1 MRDNPLLLGS
11 ESTVLAAALSA
22 RRDGLDRT
30 GKKGPGP
37 AEDVHETSQFPL
49 FPEERTGLEALQ
61 IESLEV
67 KQSTR
72 LGIGVEVDLETAIE
86 EEAIHKI
93 GANAPT
99 DGVGCFEDEDF
110 ATGFVEE
117 QGGA

>member
-1 MRDNPLLLGS
+1 VGLKLRTQAIHHLRASQLRQYQ
-11 ESTVLAAALSA
+11 LSHC
-22 RRDGLDRT
+22 
-30 GKKGPGP
+30 P

-61 IESLEV
+61 VESLEV

-93 GANAPT
+93 GANTPT

-110 ATGFVEE
+110 ATGFVEA